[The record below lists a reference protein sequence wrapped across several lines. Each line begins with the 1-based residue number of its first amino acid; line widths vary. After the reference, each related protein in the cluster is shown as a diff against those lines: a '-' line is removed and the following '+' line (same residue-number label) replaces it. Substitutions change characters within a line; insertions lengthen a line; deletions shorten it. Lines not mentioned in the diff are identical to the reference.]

1 MWYDDSLNL
10 RAGPCLTLGCM
21 FTSYLHTM
29 RRLLGAASLGVRLNG
44 LGRPLLRPRR
54 VPGADLIYRLKSW
67 PQVPESGRTAEIY
80 RMLSVMSH
88 RPVNRQ
94 WVLTRTRMQPQQLE
108 ALLRRWV
115 AEGAIEVIDPARF
128 AGREALPA

>member
-1 MWYDDSLNL
+1 
-10 RAGPCLTLGCM
+10 M
-21 FTSYLHTM
+21 FTSSFDTM
-29 RRLLGAASLGVRLNG
+29 RRLLGAASRGVRPNRFSAGSLS
-44 LGRPLLRPRR
+44 RQRR

-67 PQVPESGRTAEIY
+67 PQLPEAGRTAEIY

-128 AGREALPA
+128 AGREALQA